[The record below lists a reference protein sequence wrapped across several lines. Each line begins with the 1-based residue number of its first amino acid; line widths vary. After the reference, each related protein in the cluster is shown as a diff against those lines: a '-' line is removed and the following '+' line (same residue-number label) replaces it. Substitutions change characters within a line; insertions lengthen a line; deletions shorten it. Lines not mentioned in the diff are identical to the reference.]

1 MMPLYF
7 VKEGRTNLISASAG
21 RFRNVTTR
29 STSFDD
35 GAVVFLLPC
44 NSLDPPRQSPAAEG
58 ASMILFKCV
67 LALLIILGH
76 AMGPRVEDL
85 RASCERLQLS
95 SCSEEAQKPQQPSTA
110 N

>member
-1 MMPLYF
+1 
-7 VKEGRTNLISASAG
+7 
-21 RFRNVTTR
+21 
-29 STSFDD
+29 
-35 GAVVFLLPC
+35 
-44 NSLDPPRQSPAAEG
+44 
-58 ASMILFKCV
+58 MILFKCV